1 MAKMQKMKSIMN
13 ILLAVPA
20 SVPQNQLPA
29 ETSGSTWLAAG
40 AVIALLIFIYLLM
53 ALMKPERF

>member
-1 MAKMQKMKSIMN
+1 MKSIMN
-13 ILLAVPA
+13 IILAVPA
-20 SVPQNQLPA
+20 SVSQNQLPA
-29 ETSGSTWLAAG
+29 ETSGSTWLAVG